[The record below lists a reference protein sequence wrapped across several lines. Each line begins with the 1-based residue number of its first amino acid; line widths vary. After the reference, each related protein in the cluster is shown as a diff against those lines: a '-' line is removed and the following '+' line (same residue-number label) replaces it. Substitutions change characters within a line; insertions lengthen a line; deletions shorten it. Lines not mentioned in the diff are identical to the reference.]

1 MVLTGVDYRVL
12 IDAFTDEQS
21 SRYDMFKRT
30 KLNKPTLRK
39 IVNQTLS
46 QSVPP
51 AVITTVSGFTKVF
64 IGEMIEKARTVA
76 SEWAE
81 AADSAAVQE
90 MEKAQKEEEDEREEQ
105 QKANKAREE
114 AERLEEAARR
124 AALTPNGAAQ
134 TSATST
140 SGPADTAP
148 AQNGTNLPNGDTAQL
163 KTENDTGPRQ
173 DTDGVKP
180 EAVSHENGIQSI
192 PLHKPQQEQLGT
204 QPQQQITNG
213 FPGISSQRSTPQPQA
228 FQPQQRQ
235 HQSPYAQQPP
245 PIPPQPQ
252 QFQQQPS
259 VPPIQTQ
266 HPPQPQSSFN
276 QLPPSTQ
283 STVPDTPPISPSKK
297 TRRLPPNPHRG
308 PLMPSHL
315 REALRRN
322 KYSAEGGNV
331 GFSGLSM
338 NGYGVKGSL
347 SWTVRGGGG
356 RRLFK

>member
-1 MVLTGVDYRVL
+1 MFCGSIL
-12 IDAFTDEQS
+12 IDAFNDDQS

-76 SEWAE
+76 AEWAE
-81 AADSAAVQE
+81 AADSLAIEE
-90 MEKAQKEEEDEREEQ
+90 MEKAEREEKEREEQ
-105 QKANKAREE
+105 RKAVQAREE
-114 AERLEEAARR
+114 AEKREEAARQ
-124 AALTPNGAAQ
+124 AASSATNGAAE

-140 SGPADTAP
+140 PGPA
-148 AQNGTNLPNGDTAQL
+148 GTTPSPKEDSNMPNGDAAQV
-163 KTENDTGPRQ
+163 KPESNAIPRQ

-180 EAVSHENGIQSI
+180 EAASQENGIQSI
-192 PLHKPQQEQLGT
+192 PLHKPQQEQTGAQT
-204 QPQQQITNG
+204 QPQIASS
-213 FPGISSQRSTPQPQA
+213 FPGIQSQRSTPQPQA

-245 PIPPQPQ
+245 KIQPQPQ
-252 QFQQQPS
+252 QFQQQQQQPP
-259 VPPIQTQ
+259 VRPIQTQ
-266 HPPQPQSSFN
+266 QLSQSQSFN

-283 STVPDTPPISPSKK
+283 STVADTPPESPSKK

-322 KYSAEGGNV
+322 KRAAEGGNV

-338 NGYGVKGSL
+338 KGYGVKGSL